1 MTTTRTRRTQAERLE
16 LSGRRLLAASAELIA
31 EKGWEATTAAEIG
44 RRAGYSRAMV
54 HARYGSK
61 DALLDTLLR
70 TEYEQRLDPP
80 VDAAATG
87 LQRALAPFDRLGEL
101 FAEDPAFLESMFVLS
116 FEAVKRSSPLRP
128 RIVAWMDRIAGTVE
142 RGLRSGI
149 DDGSVRPDVEI
160 STAVADVVAVGVG
173 LAYGWIVLPDRFDL
187 AAELD
192 RTRARIARDYG
203 VPAPLHGAPQRSRRG
218 R

>member
-1 MTTTRTRRTQAERLE
+1 
-16 LSGRRLLAASAELIA
+16 
-31 EKGWEATTAAEIG
+31 
-44 RRAGYSRAMV
+44 
-54 HARYGSK
+54 
-61 DALLDTLLR
+61 
-70 TEYEQRLDPP
+70 
-80 VDAAATG
+80 
-87 LQRALAPFDRLGEL
+87 
-101 FAEDPAFLESMFVLS
+101 MFVLS
-116 FEAVKRSSPLRP
+116 FEAVKRGSPLRP
-128 RIVAWMDRIAGTVE
+128 RITAWMERIAGTVE
-142 RGLRSGI
+142 QGLRAGI

-203 VPAPLHGAPQRSRRG
+203 VPAPLHGAPQRSRRA